1 MLLKSTTN
9 VAIATTSTA
18 WLLTQRVQQLL
29 LLLPILLAVPLVI
42 VSALS
47 ASEPSDPGLLRLM
60 LLLCGRRRCVA
71 YVCTRRG

>member
-29 LLLPILLAVPLVI
+29 LLLPILVAVPLVI

-47 ASEPSDPGLLRLM
+47 ASEPSDSDLLRLM
-60 LLLCGRRRCVA
+60 LLLCGR
-71 YVCTRRG
+71 